1 MVERDPPLEEVPVDR
16 VDEVQAQWRAALPEV
31 DVSSIGLV
39 GRVVEVAYRIER
51 ERGAALARLGSDRAT
66 FDLLATLRRAG
77 RRPMT
82 VGDLQR
88 ASLVTTGAISQRV
101 ERAER
106 AGLVRRTAVAGDGR
120 KVVVELTGAG
130 YEAAAVQLR
139 AVLEAEQA
147 VLRPLG
153 ADQRT
158 VLQELLRAWIAGL
171 RPRHDAESHDAE
183 RHDAERPASPRG
195 ETGLPARGDRPL
207 GRLTEG

>member
-1 MVERDPPLEEVPVDR
+1 VVERDPHLAEVPVDR
-16 VDEVQAQWRAALPEV
+16 VDQVQAQWRAELPGV

-77 RRPMT
+77 RRSMT

-106 AGLVRRTAVAGDGR
+106 AGLVRRTAVAEDGR

-147 VLRPLG
+147 VLRPLD

-158 VLQELLRAWIAGL
+158 ALQELLRAWVAGL
-171 RPRHDAESHDAE
+171 GPG
-183 RHDAERPASPRG
+183 HDAERPASPRG
-195 ETGLPARGDRPL
+195 ETGLSSG
-207 GRLTEG
+207 